1 MGVFRYDSD
10 LMLGIGRIVDLAWL
24 NILCIIC
31 SIPIFTFGAAITAKY
46 YVSMKLE
53 RGEAP
58 GITKTFFKAF
68 KDNFVEDFKATIILL
83 FVYAF
88 FAVDWYLIIKSNAS
102 GMITIFTGML
112 AIFSLMFM
120 VITFCIFPM
129 IARFQMRT
137 FDAFRNALVFGV
149 VHLPR
154 VALGVFLAIIPFVI
168 SIWYYKW
175 AWLIWLFIATLAL
188 YYNSKFFVKCFDKLE
203 EKTFGPKEPVE
214 EDPDYVL
221 GDGYEEGMAAT
232 EKADTEEKDSEAEAD
247 AVDTEEESKESEEPK
262 KDLEEESEKDLE
274 EDSADLEEESEEET
288 EKDSDKASE

>member
-175 AWLIWLFIATLAL
+175 AWLIWLFIATMAL

-221 GDGYEEGMAAT
+221 GDGYEEDMAAT
-232 EKADTEEKDSEAEAD
+232 EKSDTEIAETDTEENDSEAETD
-247 AVDTEEESKESEEPK
+247 AVDAEEESKEPE
-262 KDLEEESEKDLE
+262 KDLEEDLE
-274 EDSADLEEESEEET
+274 EDSADLEEKSEES
-288 EKDSDKASE
+288 EKDSNKDSE

>member
-1 MGVFRYDSD
+1 MGVFKYDSD
-10 LMLGIGRIVDLAWL
+10 LMLTIGRIADLAWL
-24 NILCIIC
+24 NILCAIC
-31 SIPIFTFGAAITAKY
+31 CIPIFTSGAAVTAKY

-53 RGEAP
+53 RGEAL

-68 KDNFVEDFKATIILL
+68 KDNFVEDLKATIILM

-88 FAVDWYLIIKSNAS
+88 FGADWFVIIKSNAN

-112 AIFSLMFM
+112 AIFSLMFL

-154 VALGVFLAIIPFVI
+154 VALGVFMAVIPYII

-175 AWLIWLFIATLAL
+175 AWLIWLFVATFAL
-188 YYNSKFFVKCFDKLE
+188 YYNSKFFVKSFDKLE
-203 EKTFGPKEPVE
+203 EKTFGPKEPEE

-221 GDGYEEGMAAT
+221 EDRDAYDDAKGSEEIAGT
-232 EKADTEEKDSEAEAD
+232 EEVSDAEDVEDTDSVEEEDTEETEDSNEDESDDDSDEAEDSEEDDAAE
-247 AVDTEEESKESEEPK
+247 
-262 KDLEEESEKDLE
+262 
-274 EDSADLEEESEEET
+274 SAE
-288 EKDSDKASE
+288 